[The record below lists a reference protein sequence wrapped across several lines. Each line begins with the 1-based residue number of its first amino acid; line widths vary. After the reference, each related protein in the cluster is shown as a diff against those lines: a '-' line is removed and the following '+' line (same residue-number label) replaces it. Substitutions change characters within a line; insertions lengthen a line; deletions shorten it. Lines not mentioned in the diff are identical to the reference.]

1 MAASAGINYRETYF
15 EFPEL
20 TKVHGEPNS
29 ESLYKL
35 RNELKANAQAVYSNL
50 SDGAHGHLALVIT
63 DAQYALLTNQPF
75 VRPVHPGALAIA
87 AGTTG
92 PMVATIKDAHNEQ
105 LRLFREVE
113 GVEKALVQQIVKA
126 IEPTYLASLRDRNS
140 NSLRGTVNTILAHLQ
155 TTYGRISPQ
164 MMENR
169 EHSLRTMVYNPKF
182 PIDTIFN
189 AVEDFSDYAELAQ
202 QPITVHQT
210 IAKAYLL
217 LNKTGRFKQAITE
230 WNRKPALDKTWPN
243 FKTHFRQAHQEFRE
257 TTDISLEESELAR
270 NNANLVQ
277 QVVDG
282 LQSALTPDDTLQN
295 ESAELIAQMANS
307 ATRSNETQQQLA
319 AQLAHLQQA
328 MALLQS
334 QVRQQ
339 QQPAPY
345 HPPFQPNYPPP
356 QGGQFQPHGGQFQ
369 PQFPPRGGRATFGSQ
384 GRGARGSGNRGRGNQ
399 TRQRNT
405 SLYCWTHGGCGH
417 LGAQCNTKLPGHQ
430 DAATFHNKMGG
441 NTHQCT

>member
-1 MAASAGINYRETYF
+1 MVVSTGINYRENYF

-20 TKVHGEPNS
+20 TKIHGEPSS

-35 RNELKANAQAVYSNL
+35 RNELKANAQSVYSNL

-63 DAQYALLTNQPF
+63 AAHYALLTNQPF
-75 VRPVHPGALAIA
+75 VRPAHPGALEIE

-92 PMVATIKDAHNEQ
+92 PMIATLKDAHNEQ

-113 GVEKALVQQIVKA
+113 GVEKALIQQIVKA

-140 NSLRGTVNTILAHLQ
+140 NSLRGTVNDILAHMQ

-164 MMENR
+164 MMEDR
-169 EHSLRTMVYNPKF
+169 EQELRTMTYNPKF

-230 WNRKPALDKTWPN
+230 WNRKPAIEKTWPN

-282 LQSALTPDDTLQN
+282 LQSALTPDETLQN
-295 ESAELIAQMANS
+295 ESAELIAQMAHS
-307 ATRSNETQQQLA
+307 ATRSNETQQQLT
-319 AQLAHLQQA
+319 AQLAQMQQA
-328 MALLQS
+328 MAILQT
-334 QVRQQ
+334 QVQQ
-339 QQPAPY
+339 QHHAPQQHHYQPPY
-345 HPPFQPNYPPP
+345 A
-356 QGGQFQPHGGQFQ
+356 PHGGGQNQQQFL
-369 PQFPPRGGRATFGSQ
+369 PRGGRSAFGYQ
-384 GRGARGSGNRGRGNQ
+384 GRGRGRDGRGRGNQ
-399 TRQRNT
+399 NRQRNT
-405 SLYCWTHGGCGH
+405 AIYCWTHGGCGH
-417 LGAQCNTKLPGHQ
+417 LGASCNVKLPGHQ
-430 DAATFHNKMGG
+430 DAATFLDKMGG
-441 NTHQCT
+441 STNNCT